1 MSQSTNR
8 QLSVSK
14 DPARIAGMFD
24 AIARRYDTLNHLL
37 SAGLDRRWRRRAI
50 RELALSGRE
59 RVLDLC
65 TGTGDLAVAAVTG
78 PDGQARDVVGID
90 FAGEMLRHARAKIA
104 DAGLHPRVRLVRGDA
119 TAVPL
124 PDASVDAA
132 MVAFGIRNVIDP
144 ARACAEM
151 RRVLRPGGRLAIL
164 EFGAPR
170 LPGIRALYL
179 AYFRYLLPVIGRTF
193 SRHRDAYSY
202 LPASVIEFPVGA
214 AFARVLETAG
224 FVDVR
229 YQALTF
235 GIVYLYLAKTTSGV
249 VSLRNDP

>member
-1 MSQSTNR
+1 
-8 QLSVSK
+8 
-14 DPARIAGMFD
+14 MFD

-37 SAGLDRRWRRRAI
+37 SAGLDRRWRRHAI
-50 RELALSGRE
+50 RELALTGRE

-65 TGTGDLAVAAVTG
+65 TGTADLAMAAVTG

-104 DAGLHPRVRLVRGDA
+104 EAGLHTRVRLVRGDA

-151 RRVLRPGGRLAIL
+151 RRILRPGGRLAIL

-179 AYFRYLLPVIGRTF
+179 AYFRYLLPVIGRAF

-214 AFARVLETAG
+214 AFARVLEAAG
-224 FVDVR
+224 YVDVR

-249 VSLRNDP
+249 VSVRNDP